1 MMKKTLYANIEKE
14 RVRAGLSKCDLADSV
29 GITSRSY
36 YNYIHG
42 EAPIPS
48 RVLINFSKLFN
59 CSVDYLL
66 IC

>member
-1 MMKKTLYANIEKE
+1 MEKVLYANIEAE
-14 RVRAGLSKCDLADSV
+14 RLRVGMSKGDLSDEV

-42 EAPIPS
+42 INPIPS
-48 RVLINFSKLFN
+48 KVLIKFSRLFN

-66 IC
+66 S